1 MRDGGHVT
9 GGLGGKT
16 FILDKEPTDEIGS
29 DSWHSTMLKTVEEC
43 DQARIWLTGKIADIE
58 AQVEEADRAGRRTGY
73 LEDPHW
79 FRQAKRALK
88 LKRLALQMTLQRRG
102 ELAKREHM
110 NHAESQNAR
119 LIKLLI
125 ETDKPAWDRLI
136 AEARRR
142 WPDEFRASNN

>member
-1 MRDGGHVT
+1 MT
-9 GGLGGKT
+9 GVKT

-29 DSWHSTMLKTVEEC
+29 DSWHPTMLKTVEEC

-58 AQVEEADRAGRRTGY
+58 AQVEEADRAGKRMGH
-73 LEDPHW
+73 LEDPHL

-88 LKRLALQMTLQRRG
+88 FKRLAMQMTLDRRG
-102 ELAKREHM
+102 QLAKRERM
-110 NHAESQNAR
+110 NRAEGDNAR

-142 WPDEFRASNN
+142 WPDDFRASND